1 MTDSTAAGL
10 SFDLTEEQKAI
21 RDLARDFTQNEI
33 VPVALHHDETQE
45 FPHEIFTKLGELG
58 FLGILVPQEYGGSG
72 LGYIEYALVVEEIA
86 KGCPA
91 IALGVAAHN
100 GLCTNHILL
109 FGSEEIK
116 RKYLPDLASGKT
128 LGAWGLTEPGSG
140 SDASGMNTIAVKEG
154 TTWRINGSKNFI
166 THGNVGQ
173 IGVMM
178 AATDREK
185 GNKGISAFVVD
196 KSMPGYFGSK
206 KENKLGMRCSD
217 TAGITLDNVV
227 VPEDYI
233 LGGEGE
239 GFIQALKILDG
250 GRISIAAL
258 SLGLGEAALEH
269 ATKYAK
275 ERRQFGKSLADFQ
288 ATQFKLAKMATEI
301 EASRALIYKA
311 AWMKDNGLNINLAA
325 AQAKLYSSEMCVRA
339 AEEAIQ
345 IHGGYGY
352 IKEYPVEKLWRDSK
366 LLTIGEGTSEIQ
378 KLVIARN
385 LLA

>member
-1 MTDSTAAGL
+1 
-10 SFDLTEEQKAI
+10 
-21 RDLARDFTQNEI
+21 

-109 FGSEEIK
+109 FGIEEIK

-325 AQAKLYSSEMCVRA
+325 AQAKLYASEMCVRA